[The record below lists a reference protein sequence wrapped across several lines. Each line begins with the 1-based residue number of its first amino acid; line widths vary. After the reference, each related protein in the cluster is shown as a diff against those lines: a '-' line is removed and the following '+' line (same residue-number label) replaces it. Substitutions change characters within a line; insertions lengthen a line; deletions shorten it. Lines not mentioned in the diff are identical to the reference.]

1 MLCSYEKKGVSIFE
15 VYSDEKHKFA
25 DGVIFALD
33 RWRIGCGS
41 ASKGGDVGTRMR
53 AHTLYDCEM
62 YQGTTST
69 TQFCEPSI
77 LITIVS
83 LSALG
88 CVTDQRFQQL
98 CQFML

>member
-33 RWRIGCGS
+33 RWRIGTYVFAVSLSSMFHSLKTINC
-41 ASKGGDVGTRMR
+41 KNR
-53 AHTLYDCEM
+53 
-62 YQGTTST
+62 
-69 TQFCEPSI
+69 PSI